1 MWKMEGIH
9 YILEPSCCI
18 LQKKRK
24 TFSRF
29 ALEILTCN
37 ANIKNLKTIGIDL
50 ESIICTDECHSNTL
64 QINICEAF
72 NEKRQEKA
80 CGTTT

>member
-1 MWKMEGIH
+1 MENGGNPVHVGAIML
-9 YILEPSCCI
+9 YFT
-18 LQKKRK
+18 KKEE